1 MARGKEVTGLM
12 VLGRL
17 VTPGC
22 VVLVQSSVCTCC
34 VGVISSSYRNLA
46 KKEREERE
54 QQLEFVAD

>member
-1 MARGKEVTGLM
+1 MTGLM